1 MFLHALEGVSMSA
14 YDLVRVRDGD
24 QEFTVSR
31 AYAEAQGLTV
41 VNTQALDEFG
51 RPAAAKPVVD
61 KAGRPAAPVTAA
73 PVKEG

>member
-1 MFLHALEGVSMSA
+1 VFLHALEGVSMSA

-61 KAGRPAAPVTAA
+61 KAGRPAAPV
-73 PVKEG
+73 KEG

>member
-1 MFLHALEGVSMSA
+1 MSA

-31 AYAEAQGLTV
+31 AYAAAQGLTV
-41 VNTQALDEFG
+41 VNTPALDEFG

-61 KAGRPAAPVTAA
+61 KAGRPAAPV
-73 PVKEG
+73 K